1 MTIFDSTTL
10 SAAGITAGSA
20 TGAAAGSRSNIIEAT
35 QAAEDAVLTP
45 KDAGAFPHALRA
57 ALAARIANEAGE
69 HDLAER
75 YLAGAGDMAALA
87 DPSHDGEDE
96 GLALVV
102 AFADK
107 AANHTRE
114 ILAEDISKLQ
124 AAGVEDADI
133 VRLCELVAFVAYQLR
148 VVAGLRL
155 MKGAAA

>member
-20 TGAAAGSRSNIIEAT
+20 TGAAAETRSNIIEAT

-69 HDLAER
+69 NDLADR
-75 YLAGAGDMAALA
+75 YLVGAGDMAGLA
-87 DPSHDGEDE
+87 DPSQDGETE
-96 GLALVV
+96 GLAHVV

-114 ILAEDISKLQ
+114 ILAEDISTLQ
-124 AAGVEDADI
+124 AAGVGDADI

>member
-20 TGAAAGSRSNIIEAT
+20 TGAAAETRSNIIEAT

-69 HDLAER
+69 NDLADR
-75 YLAGAGDMAALA
+75 YLAGAGDMAGLA
-87 DPSHDGEDE
+87 DPSQDGETE
-96 GLALVV
+96 GLAHVL

-107 AANHTRE
+107 AANHTRD

-124 AAGVEDADI
+124 AEGVDDADI

>member
-1 MTIFDSTTL
+1 MTIFDTTTL

-20 TGAAAGSRSNIIEAT
+20 PGAAAETRANIIEAT

-69 HDLAER
+69 NDLAER
-75 YLAGAGDMAALA
+75 YLAGAGDMAGLA
-87 DPSHDGEDE
+87 DPSQDGEEE
-96 GLALVV
+96 GLAHVV

-107 AANHTRE
+107 AANHTRD

-124 AAGVEDADI
+124 AAGVDDADI